1 MKRSI
6 LRPVAVGIAT
16 LSTVAG
22 MVIGAVSSQAAQI
35 GTFSF
40 APTTG
45 ADTTPMS
52 LSTSAVCP
60 GGTNF
65 QIAVTGTGFP
75 AAGYNV
81 TANNSDT
88 ILPQGGGGYS
98 GIGLLDTMQ
107 NFASAQTPPAQLAGN
122 TYTFTGTCKNSFG
135 ATTFG
140 TFVGQ
145 IAFDASKNYS
155 AVVAAATTTTALAST
170 PASPV
175 TAGTPVA
182 FTAAVTASAG
192 TAAGTVQLFDG
203 TTAIGSPTAV
213 DGSGLATISASFAA
227 GNHSIT
233 AQFTGAT
240 GFGNSVSAPIAY
252 VVNPGAA
259 DTTNTALSI
268 SPATATSIDNV
279 TLTAAV
285 TDTVVAASHP
295 LGAVQFYDGTAVP
308 ANAIGVPVPVSAT
321 TGLATLTRAYTAG
334 VHNFVA
340 SFVPTDSTAFAAS
353 ASTSQAYTV
362 TATTV
367 ANASEIIETT
377 INAGSLTISVAD
389 NSKVILPSPVLNAQG
404 TYLTTASNNAA
415 SRLHAVTVTD
425 TRAGNPGWVASGQV
439 SDFQNTTGPT
449 TTPIAAVNLGWTPFV
464 IDSSSG
470 AVLAGPVVLPQTA
483 PLAADPGTATA
494 GVGLQV
500 VRTLATAA
508 AGAGTGTTHLDAALA
523 LNVPTTVIAGTY
535 DATLTLTA
543 I

>member
-1 MKRSI
+1 MKRSV

-16 LSTVAG
+16 LSTVAS

-40 APTTG
+40 SPASG

-52 LSTSAVCP
+52 LSTSDVCP

-88 ILPQGGGGYS
+88 ILPQGGAGS
-98 GIGLLDTMQ
+98 SNIGLLDTMA
-107 NFASAQTPPAQLAGN
+107 NFAQVQSPPANLAGN

-140 TFVGQ
+140 TFAGQ
-145 IAFDASKNYS
+145 IAFDSTLHYA

-175 TAGTPVA
+175 TAGVSVA

-192 TAAGTVQLFDG
+192 TAVGTVQLFDG

-213 DGSGLATISASFAA
+213 DGSGMATISTAFAA

-233 AQFTGAT
+233 AAFTGAT

-259 DTTNTALSI
+259 DVTNTALSI
-268 SPATATSIDNV
+268 SPAAASSVDPV
-279 TLTAAV
+279 TLTASV
-285 TDTVVAASHP
+285 TDTTVPATKPV
-295 LGAVQFYDGTAVP
+295 GAVQFADGGVNLGSPVAVSAAGTA
-308 ANAIGVPVPVSAT
+308 A
-321 TGLATLTRAYTAG
+321 LTQSFTAG
-334 VHNFVA
+334 AHSFTA
-340 SFVPTDSTAFAAS
+340 SFVPTNAALFNPS

-362 TATTV
+362 TAFAGVT
-367 ANASEIIETT
+367 ASEVIETT
-377 INAGSLTISVAD
+377 INAGSLTISVSD
-389 NSKVILPSPVLNAQG
+389 NSKVVLPSPVLNAAG
-404 TYLTTASNNAA
+404 TFLTTASNSAL

-449 TTPIAAVNLGWTPFV
+449 TTPIAGVNLGWTPNV

-470 AVLAGPVVLPQTA
+470 LVAAGSVVLPATA
-483 PLAADPGTATA
+483 PLVADPGSATA

-500 VRTLATAA
+500 SRTLASAA
-508 AGAGTGTTHLDAALA
+508 AGAGTGTSHLDAALA

>member
-1 MKRSI
+1 MKRRV

-16 LSTVAG
+16 LSTMAT
-22 MVIGAVSSQAAQI
+22 MVVGAVSSQAAQI

-40 APTTG
+40 TPSTG
-45 ADTTPMS
+45 LDVNSMT
-52 LSTSAVCP
+52 LDTSAACP

-65 QIAVTGTGFP
+65 QIAVTGSGFP

-81 TANNSDT
+81 TANNADT
-88 ILPQGGGGYS
+88 ILPGNAAGGYT
-98 GIGLLDTMQ
+98 IGLLDTMA
-107 NFASAQTPPAQLAGN
+107 NFALAQSPAANLAGN
-122 TYTFTGTCKNSFG
+122 TYTFTGTCKNGFG
-135 ATTFG
+135 ASTFG

-145 IAFDASKNYS
+145 IAYDATKHFS
-155 AVVAAATTTTALAST
+155 VVAQSASTTTALAST

-175 TAGTPVA
+175 TAGVSVA

-203 TTAIGSPTAV
+203 ATAIGSPTAV
-213 DGSGLATISASFAA
+213 DASGLATISTAFSA

-233 AQFTGAT
+233 AAFTGAS
-240 GFGNSVSAPIAY
+240 GFGNSVSTAIAY
-252 VVNPGAA
+252 VVNPGPA
-259 DTTNTALSI
+259 DNTNTALSI
-268 SPATATSIDNV
+268 SPATASSVAPV
-279 TLTAAV
+279 TLTASV
-285 TDTVVAASHP
+285 TDTTVPASKP
-295 LGAVQFYDGTAVP
+295 AGAVQFADGGVNLGSPVAVTAAGTA
-308 ANAIGVPVPVSAT
+308 A
-321 TGLATLTRAYTAG
+321 LTQTFTAG
-334 VHNFVA
+334 PHSFTA
-340 SFVPTDSTAFAAS
+340 SFVPTNAALFNPS

-362 TATTV
+362 TAFAGVT
-367 ANASEIIETT
+367 ASEVIETT
-377 INAGSLTISVAD
+377 INAGALTISVAD
-389 NSKVILPSPVLNAQG
+389 NSKVVLPSPVLNAAG

-449 TTPIAAVNLGWTPFV
+449 TTPIAGVNLGWSPFI

-470 AVLAGPVVLPQTA
+470 AVVAGPVVLPATA

-500 VRTLATAA
+500 SRTLATAA
-508 AGAGTGTTHLDAALA
+508 AGAGTGTTHVDAALA
-523 LNVPTTVIAGTY
+523 LNVPTTVVAGTY